1 MSLLYATTRLQ
12 EKEEEHETTAGGY
25 EPEGVLNVHL
35 GVVDYAPQV
44 LGNVRTRTIEP
55 IRCVRRQHRS
65 VCYLLLL
72 SSSTLILLSCLLS
85 P

>member
-1 MSLLYATTRLQ
+1 MSLVLCHYSI
-12 EKEEEHETTAGGY
+12 EEEEEMLKVCGKGY

-55 IRCVRRQHRS
+55 IRCV
-65 VCYLLLL
+65 
-72 SSSTLILLSCLLS
+72 
-85 P
+85 